1 MSPSFSKSL
10 RARPPLVG
18 SEGIATFEFACGEY
32 EQTFEKAFYANDEG
46 DLEKNKQK
54 Y

>member
-1 MSPSFSKSL
+1 MFETNVITSNNEKL
-10 RARPPLVG
+10 YL
-18 SEGIATFEFACGEY
+18 ATFEFACGEY